1 MDDNGGSG
9 KLSMVVFSGTMDR
22 LMPVGILASGA
33 VAMGMDVDIFLTF
46 WGLQAFAKASQGK
59 PPKFSGDYADMAPMF
74 AQVMM
79 QKNVPT
85 PFETLRTAKKL
96 GHVRIY
102 ACTMTMDLLGQT
114 KADFIDLVDQT
125 AGVGEF
131 MDQAK
136 DAKMTLF
143 I

>member
-1 MDDNGGSG
+1 MEDNGGNG
-9 KLSMVVFSGTMDR
+9 KLAMVVFSGTMDR

-46 WGLQAFAKASQGK
+46 WGLQAFSKGAQGK

-74 AQVMM
+74 AQVM
-79 QKNVPT
+79 QAKNVPT
-85 PFETLRTAKKL
+85 PFETLRTAKEL

-114 KADFIDLVDQT
+114 KADFIDLVDAT

-131 MDQAK
+131 MDRAK

>member
-1 MDDNGGSG
+1 MDEKPD
-9 KLSMVVFSGTMDR
+9 KLSMVVFSGTTDK
-22 LMPVGILASGA
+22 LFPVGILASGA

-46 WGLQAFAKASQGK
+46 WGLQAFAKRAQGA
-59 PPKFSGDYADMAPMF
+59 PPKFSEDYKEMAGAF
-74 AQVMM
+74 AQVLK
-79 QKNVPT
+79 QKNVPS
-85 PFETLRTAKKL
+85 PIETLGMAKKM
-96 GHVRIY
+96 GNVRIF

-131 MDQAK
+131 MDRAK
-136 DAKMTLF
+136 DAKITLF

>member
-1 MDDNGGSG
+1 MADQPD
-9 KLSMVVFSGTMDR
+9 KLAMVVFSGTIDR
-22 LMPVGILASGA
+22 LFPVGILASGA

-46 WGLQAFAKASQGK
+46 WGLQAFSKRAQGA
-59 PPKFSGDYADMAPMF
+59 PPKFSSDYAEMAPAF
-74 AQVMM
+74 AQVMR
-79 QKNVPT
+79 QKNVPS
-85 PFETLRTAKKL
+85 PIETLATAKKL
-96 GHVRIY
+96 GNVKVY

-114 KADFIDLVDQT
+114 KEDFIDLVDAT

-131 MDQAK
+131 MERAK

>member
-1 MDDNGGSG
+1 MDDNGGNG

-59 PPKFSGDYADMAPMF
+59 PPKFSGYYADMAPMF

>member
-1 MDDNGGSG
+1 MDDNGGNG

>member
-46 WGLQAFAKASQGK
+46 WGLQAFSKRAQGA

-74 AQVMM
+74 AQVMK
-79 QKNVPT
+79 QKNVPS
-85 PFETLRTAKKL
+85 PIETLKTAKKL
-96 GHVRIY
+96 GNVRVY

-114 KADFIDLVDQT
+114 KEDFIDVVDKT

-131 MDQAK
+131 MDMAK

>member
-1 MDDNGGSG
+1 MDAKPD
-9 KLSMVVFSGTMDR
+9 KLSMVVFSGTTDK
-22 LMPVGILASGA
+22 LFPVGILASGA

>member
-1 MDDNGGSG
+1 MEDNGGNG
-9 KLSMVVFSGTMDR
+9 KLAMVVFSGTMDR

-46 WGLQAFAKASQGK
+46 WGLQAFSKGAQGK

-74 AQVMM
+74 AQVMAA
-79 QKNVPT
+79 KNVPT
-85 PFETLRTAKKL
+85 PFETLRTAKEL

-114 KADFIDLVDQT
+114 KADFIDLVDAT

-131 MDQAK
+131 MDRAK